1 MRERLPNV
9 YGKET
14 LRMDGISDKVKRVAN
29 FLGVIYAEN
38 GVYLLFGVKV

>member
-1 MRERLPNV
+1 MERLPNV
-9 YGKET
+9 YGDENFW
-14 LRMDGISDKVKRVAN
+14 MDVISDKVKRVAN